1 MYIYSVEEKNNVE
14 SFFKNI
20 AIKETINYGTEQI
33 YVVKKVDANLFETNF
48 QKIIGN
54 YWIIPI
60 NYSDQSPLLLVTII
74 WSKWK
79 TIL

>member
-33 YVVKKVDANLFETNF
+33 YVVKKLTPICSKQIFRRLLV
-48 QKIIGN
+48 IIGLFRL
-54 YWIIPI
+54 IIRI
-60 NYSDQSPLLLVTII
+60 SLCYC
-74 WSKWK
+74 
-79 TIL
+79 